1 VLRSDLSPRL
11 LRRVGG
17 YRELAAPPGLEHVV
31 DASWVY
37 ETPVA
42 PAHAPAVTHRILPEL
57 GISLFFECWR
67 DSTGRVLF
75 GDLAL
80 QGPIRRVQLFA
91 PAGSQRIEAVRVK
104 VEWCRDLFGADA
116 TEHADRISLYR
127 ALGRARADRLY
138 DRLTRTR
145 STADALRELLRE
157 VRERYQHVS
166 HSHSLRVANGAA
178 ELIRASGREVAL
190 SGVARRVGVTERHLR
205 RVLRVATGI
214 GPKQFHRIHR
224 LNHAVAA
231 ADRSARPPWAHIAA
245 EAGYF
250 DQSHMIQE
258 FRAIAGRAPG
268 ELHVERQAENV
279 GNRESGIGNRDQ
291 GLGTRD

>member
-1 VLRSDLSPRL
+1 MLSPDSSLRPI
-11 LRRVGG
+11 RRVGG

-37 ETPVA
+37 ETPA
-42 PAHAPAVTHRILPEL
+42 ALTRAHAVTHRVLPEL

-80 QGPIRRVQLFA
+80 QGPIRRVQLFT

-104 VEWCRDLFGADA
+104 PEWCRNLFGADA
-116 TEHADRISLYR
+116 GEHADGIALYR
-127 ALGRARADRLY
+127 AIGRARADRLY
-138 DRLTRTR
+138 ERLMKTM
-145 STADALRELLRE
+145 STGDSLRQLLRE
-157 VRERYQHVS
+157 VRERYDHVS
-166 HSHSLRVANGAA
+166 HSRPLRVANGAA

-190 SGVARRVGVTERHLR
+190 SRVARRIGVTERHLR

-214 GPKQFHRIHR
+214 GPKQFHRVHR
-224 LNHAVAA
+224 LNHAVSA
-231 ADRSARPPWAHIAA
+231 ADRSARPAWARIAA

-258 FRAIAGRAPG
+258 FRAITGRAPG
-268 ELHVERQAENV
+268 ELHLERQAESRESGV
-279 GNRESGIGNRDQ
+279 GNRE
-291 GLGTRD
+291 

>member
-1 VLRSDLSPRL
+1 MI
-11 LRRVGG
+11 RRVGG
-17 YRELAAPPGLEHVV
+17 YCELAAPPGLEHVV

-37 ETPVA
+37 ETPIA
-42 PAHAPAVTHRILPEL
+42 PTLAPSVTHRILPEL

-104 VEWCRDLFGADA
+104 PEWCRDLFGADA
-116 TEHADRISLYR
+116 TDHADGITLYR

-138 DRLTRTR
+138 ERLMR
-145 STADALRELLRE
+145 STSTGDALRELLRE
-157 VRERYQHVS
+157 VRERYERVS
-166 HSHSLRVANGAA
+166 HSRSLRVANGAA
-178 ELIRASGREVAL
+178 ELIRSSGREVAIA
-190 SGVARRVGVTERHLR
+190 GIARRVGVTERHLR

-214 GPKQFHRIHR
+214 GPKQFHRVHR

-231 ADRSARPPWAHIAA
+231 ADRLARPAWAKIAA
-245 EAGYF
+245 ESGYF

-258 FRAIAGRAPG
+258 FRAITGRAPG
-268 ELHVERQAENV
+268 ELHVERQAEN
-279 GNRESGIGNRDQ
+279 Q
-291 GLGTRD
+291 GLGSRD

>member
-1 VLRSDLSPRL
+1 MI
-11 LRRVGG
+11 RRVGG
-17 YRELAAPPGLEHVV
+17 YRELAPPPGLEHVV

-42 PAHAPAVTHRILPEL
+42 TRQAPAITHRILPEL

-91 PAGSQRIEAVRVK
+91 PAGAQRIEAVRLK
-104 VEWCRDLFGADA
+104 PEWCRNLFGADA
-116 TEHADRISLYR
+116 GEHANGIATYR
-127 ALGRARADRLY
+127 AIGRARADRLY
-138 DRLTRTR
+138 ERLMRTR
-145 STADALRELLRE
+145 STGDALRELLRE
-157 VRERYQHVS
+157 VRECYELVS
-166 HSHSLRVANGAA
+166 HSRALRVANGAA
-178 ELIRASGREVAL
+178 ELIRASGRDVAL

-214 GPKQFHRIHR
+214 GPKQFHRVHR
-224 LNHAVAA
+224 LNHAVGA
-231 ADRSARPPWAHIAA
+231 ADRSARPAWAQIAA
-245 EAGYF
+245 DAGYF

-258 FRAIAGRAPG
+258 FRAITGRAPG
-268 ELHVERQAENV
+268 ELHTERQAENP
-279 GNRESGIGNRDQ
+279 RE
-291 GLGTRD
+291 

>member
-1 VLRSDLSPRL
+1 MI
-11 LRRVGG
+11 RRVGG
-17 YRELAAPPGLEHVV
+17 YVELAAPPGLEHVV

-42 PAHAPAVTHRILPEL
+42 TKHAPAVTHRILPEL

-80 QGPIRRVQLFA
+80 QGPIRHVQLFA
-91 PAGSQRIEAVRVK
+91 PAGAQRIEAVRVK
-104 VEWCRDLFGADA
+104 PEWCRDLLGADA
-116 TEHADRISLYR
+116 AEHANGSTLYR
-127 ALGRARADRLY
+127 AIGRGRADRLY
-138 DRLTRTR
+138 ERLMRSR
-145 STADALRELLRE
+145 STGDVLRELLRE
-157 VRERYQHVS
+157 VRERYEHVS
-166 HSHSLRVANGAA
+166 HSRSLQVANGAA
-178 ELIRASGREVAL
+178 ELIRASGGDVAL
-190 SGVARRVGVTERHLR
+190 SRVARRLGVTDRHLR

-214 GPKQFHRIHR
+214 GPKQFHRVHR

-231 ADRSARPPWAHIAA
+231 ADRCTRPAWAQIAA

-268 ELHVERQAENV
+268 ELHVERQAEN
-279 GNRESGIGNRDQ
+279 Q